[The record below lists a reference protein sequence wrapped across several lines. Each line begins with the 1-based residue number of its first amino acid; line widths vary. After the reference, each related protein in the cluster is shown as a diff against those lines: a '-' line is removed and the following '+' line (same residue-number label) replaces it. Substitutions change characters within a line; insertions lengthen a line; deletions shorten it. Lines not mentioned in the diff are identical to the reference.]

1 MSEVLQAFNE
11 SMIEMNYKSRMA
23 LMYLNEAEEVQISD
37 KLISKLYQTMLGKY
51 SYIDFGE
58 IPNSKGDITKLPHY
72 DTLKDSIQMLEE
84 LKTKA
89 GLVQLP
95 ELVTINTAL
104 QHIEH
109 FKTKFVLGFAQEVKM
124 IEVLYNTMT
133 ASLIAS
139 INLMIYT
146 MVDFIKT
153 PGGDFVTALDI
164 QKKSRNMDFL
174 LLRNL
179 ENFNE
184 NVRKGEITKFFDAML
199 NAEKFIGA
207 TVATSAMVVGV
218 LIAVTP
224 VIRELIY
231 YMYHMRMNV
240 SEYLEM
246 QAKFLELNA
255 SALRYN
261 DDKKTNHK
269 KRTVV
274 GNQERVAKKMREF
287 AQKFRIKSDT
297 SEKQTQKDVKEKID
311 FNDLQS
317 SMNDMDT
324 GSNGFSL
331 A

>member
-1 MSEVLQAFNE
+1 MYHVLSEFNL
-11 SMIEMNYKSRMA
+11 SMIEPTYKSRKAM
-23 LMYLNEAEEVQISD
+23 MYLSEAEEIQISD
-37 KLISKLYQTMLGKY
+37 KLISKLYQTMLDKY

-58 IPNSKGDITKLPHY
+58 IPNSKGDITKLPQY
-72 DTLKDSIQMLEE
+72 DTLKDSIEMLEE
-84 LKTKA
+84 LKLKA

-95 ELVTINTAL
+95 ELVTINTAF

-109 FKTKFVLGFAQEVKM
+109 YKTKFVLGFAQEVKM
-124 IEVLYNTMT
+124 IEVLYNTIT
-133 ASLIAS
+133 ASLVAS

-146 MVDFIKT
+146 MVDFVKT

-184 NVRKGEITKFFDAML
+184 NVRKGEIVKFFDTML

-207 TVATSAMVVGV
+207 TVATSAMVVAT

-240 SEYLEM
+240 SEYLDM

-261 DDKKTNHK
+261 DDKKTHHK

-274 GNQERVAKKMREF
+274 GNQERMAKTLRDW
-287 AQKFRIKSDT
+287 AHKFRIKSDT
-297 SEKQTQKDVKEKID
+297 SEKQTKKDVEKKID
-311 FNDLQS
+311 FDELKS